1 MSTPQV
7 LVSTGSFTSDG
18 TATTLQFSQT
28 VDKFVVRNR
37 SIWGSNPA
45 DLVVESTWFST
56 YAQGQATTISEANTG
71 VMSATLV
78 AAGGAGFRAVDQ
90 STLTDGP
97 FVAVGTAITAATPAV
112 VSDASA
118 VGVAPVV
125 GDIVR
130 MYNTTGMLQIAG
142 LEFEVTATTPGASY
156 TLGYLPAAAF
166 LAAATN
172 ADFRIVQQARFTER
186 RRWITLISQAAAAV
200 VTTSIA
206 HGYSVGDR
214 VTINLPDALFGMT
227 QINGLTANITAVT
240 ASTFTTDIASAA
252 FDAFV
257 FPTSAQAAAGISHA
271 NVVPFGEIATSLASP
286 TDNVSLFGLN
296 LGTAVVGSNT
306 DVMDWEAYSSQPAN

>member
-28 VDKFVVRNR
+28 IDYFVVRNR

-45 DLVVESTWFST
+45 DLVVESTWFAA
-56 YAQGQATTISEANTG
+56 YAAGQATTISESAAG

-90 STLTDGP
+90 STLIDGAL
-97 FVAVGTAITAATPAV
+97 VAVGTAITAATPAV

-118 VGVAPVV
+118 VGTAPVV

-130 MYNTTGMLQIAG
+130 MINTTGMLQIAG
-142 LEFEVTATTPGASY
+142 LEFQVTATTPGATY
-156 TLGYLPAAAF
+156 TLGNLPAAAF
-166 LAAATN
+166 AAAATN
-172 ADFRIVQQARFTER
+172 ADFRIVPEPRFTER
-186 RRWITLISQAAAAV
+186 RRWITLITAANPGV
-200 VTTSIA
+200 VTTSID

-214 VTINLPDALFGMT
+214 VTINLPDSLFGMT
-227 QINGLTANITAVT
+227 EINGLTANITAVT
-240 ASTFTTDIASAA
+240 ASTFTTDIDTSA
-252 FDAFV
+252 FSAFV
-257 FPTSAQAAAGISHA
+257 FPTSVQAAAGISHA

-296 LGTAVVGSNT
+296 LGLSVVGSNT
-306 DVMDWEAYSSQPAN
+306 DVMDWAAYSSQPAN

>member
-28 VDKFVVRNR
+28 IDYFVVRNR

-45 DLVVESTWFST
+45 DLVVEATWFST
-56 YAQGQATTISEANTG
+56 YAQGQATTISESAAG

-78 AAGGAGFRAVDQ
+78 AAGGAGFREVDQ
-90 STLTDGP
+90 STLEDGP
-97 FVAVGTAITAATPAV
+97 LVAVGTAITTATPAV

-118 VGVAPVV
+118 VGTAPVV

-130 MYNTTGMLQIAG
+130 LFNTTGMLQIAG
-142 LEFEVTATTPGASY
+142 LEFQVTAVNPGATY
-156 TLGYLPAAAF
+156 TLGNLPAAAF

-172 ADFRIVQQARFTER
+172 VDFRIVPQARFTER
-186 RRWITLISQAAAAV
+186 RRWITLITSANPAV
-200 VTTSIA
+200 VTTSID

-214 VTINLPDALFGMT
+214 VTINVPDSLFAMT

-240 ASTFTTDIASAA
+240 ASTFTTDIDSSA
-252 FDAFV
+252 FDTFV

-286 TDNVSLFGLN
+286 TENVSLFGLN
-296 LGTAVVGSNT
+296 LGTAVVGVST
-306 DVMDWEAYSSQPAN
+306 DVMDWRAYSSQPAN

>member
-18 TATTLQFSQT
+18 TATTLQFSQL

-71 VMSATLV
+71 VMSATLI

-90 STLTDGP
+90 STLEDGP
-97 FVAVGTAITAATPAV
+97 LVAVGTAITAATPAV
-112 VSDASA
+112 VSDASG
-118 VGVAPVV
+118 VGTAPVV

-130 MYNTTGMLQIAG
+130 MINTTAMLQIAG
-142 LEFEVTATTPGASY
+142 LEFQVTAVNPGATY
-156 TLGYLPAAAF
+156 TLGNLPAAAF

-186 RRWITLISQAAAAV
+186 RRWITLITQAAAAV
-200 VTTSIA
+200 VTTSID

-227 QINGLTANITAVT
+227 QINGLEAEITAVT
-240 ASTFTTDIASAA
+240 VSTFTTDIDSAA

-271 NVVPFGEIATSLASP
+271 NVVPFGEVATSLASP

-296 LGTAVVGSNT
+296 LGTGVVGSNT
-306 DVMDWEAYSSQPAN
+306 DVMDWEAYASQPAN